1 MNRPPVW
8 PPTQEPSPHLRQHLR
23 LIFRTVSVTFLGVAV
38 GTALNIQTPLL
49 RTAYETVYGHM
60 LHVPILSGILHL
72 PTPLFQMVFIGLF
85 VLQLYLAYRWRRSR
99 IDTGDPPA
107 AAAAAAAAA
116 SAASGPGPDPASSFR
131 AHLSSFFT
139 EAWSTQPPPTSAP
152 SGPADCGATSQ
163 RPTAS
168 TTAQPWSLSSLV
180 TTPAGW
186 MNLRLGTI
194 GLMSAMLG
202 PRILSMITPL
212 THQPSMLFG
221 TFVFLLQS
229 ALFGMVAATEGN
241 LLALPPWVSR
251 RACGTPTM
259 HPSTRDV
266 AGKATNRY
274 CPPWPVA
281 DPCACAMAGV
291 ETQSSNRAPRWR
303 CSPCLGPSLRGISS
317 PRTTCPSC
325 YHWRCL
331 R

>member
-212 THQPSMLFG
+212 THQPSMLLC
-221 TFVFLLQS
+221 VRSPVPPLL
-229 ALFGMVAATEGN
+229 
-241 LLALPPWVSR
+241 LLAFFFHASLTR
-251 RACGTPTM
+251 GGCRFFFCR
-259 HPSTRDV
+259 PSTHTHFPGSR
-266 AGKATNRY
+266 AGLHT
-274 CPPWPVA
+274 
-281 DPCACAMAGV
+281 AG
-291 ETQSSNRAPRWR
+291 RAK
-303 CSPCLGPSLRGISS
+303 
-317 PRTTCPSC
+317 
-325 YHWRCL
+325 
-331 R
+331 